1 MLNEQRS
8 KVIRLVVFAIG
19 FLFILRLF
27 WVQIIDK
34 NYKQFAEQNALRKE
48 TIIPARGLIY
58 DRKGKLVVN
67 NQTFYDVMV
76 TPAKV
81 KDLDT
86 NAICQLLDVD
96 KKDFMESYANAE
108 SYSRYRPSAVIRQ
121 ISYEQYGSLQE
132 RLFEFK
138 GFFVQAREAR
148 TYPKAIAAHVLGY
161 LGEVSDN
168 EIEKSEGYFKSGDY
182 IGKSGLEHSYEKE
195 LRGTKGIKNVLVD
208 VLNREQ
214 GRYMN
219 GIYDIPAVA
228 GKDLL
233 TGLDLSLQ
241 EYGEK
246 LLKGRKGSIVAIEPN
261 TGEILAM
268 VSMPSYDPGM
278 LLGRKRSSNIGKL
291 MIDPDKPMFNRAI
304 QARYPPGSTLKPLMA
319 LFALKEHVII
329 PSTTYVCNGGYHLTA
344 TQTIRCHASGTFD
357 LHGSIQ
363 MSCNTYYCNVF
374 RLLIDNP
381 RYRSAANG
389 LDNFTAHLRE
399 FGLGGKLGIDIP
411 NENHGII
418 PTVKLYNKSYGAG
431 AWHSSTIISLGIGQ
445 AEMSFT
451 PLQIANNA
459 AILANKGFYI
469 IPHFVRGF
477 DRNGRREM
485 LQWERHQVNIDS
497 SAFRLVADAMEDVI
511 EHGTATMA
519 KVKGI
524 QICGKTGTAQ
534 NPHGRDHSIFMAFA
548 PKNAPKIAICV
559 ILENSGFGGT
569 WAAPMG
575 GLMIEKYL
583 HDSITDK
590 WQEKR
595 ILESDIDAI
604 ESIMDKSKGAEHSTH
619 EKSKKQEVKVKEPAK
634 EEETPD
640 ERPAD

>member
-1 MLNEQRS
+1 MYEERS
-8 KVIRLVVFAIG
+8 KIIRIILLAVGGI
-19 FLFILRLF
+19 FILRLIF
-27 WVQIIDK
+27 VQIIDK

-58 DRKGKLVVN
+58 DRKGKTVVN

-76 TPAKV
+76 TPGKV

-86 NAICQLLDVD
+86 NGICKLLDVD
-96 KKDFMESYANAE
+96 KADFMEAYANAE
-108 SYSRYRPSAVIRQ
+108 SYSRYRPSPVIRQ

-148 TYPKAIAAHVLGY
+148 TYPMAIGAHVLGY
-161 LGEVSDN
+161 LGEVTDK
-168 EIEKSEGYFKSGDY
+168 EIEKSDAYYKIGDY
-182 IGKSGLEHSYEKE
+182 IGKSGLEHSYENE
-195 LRGTKGIKNVLVD
+195 LRGQKGVKNVLVD

-219 GIYDIPAVA
+219 GKYDVPAIS

-241 EYGEK
+241 EYGER
-246 LLKGRKGSIVAIEPN
+246 LLKGRKGSIVAIEPK

-319 LFALKEHVII
+319 LFALHERVATQ
-329 PSTTYVCNGGYHLTA
+329 STTYVCNGAYHLTA
-344 TQTIRCHASGTFD
+344 TQNIKCHAPGTFD
-357 LHGSIQ
+357 MHGSIQ

-381 RYRSAANG
+381 HYGTPARG
-389 LDNFTAHLRE
+389 LDNFADHLKE
-399 FGLGGKLGIDIP
+399 FGLGHQLGIDIP
-411 NENHGII
+411 NENRGII
-418 PTVKLYNKSYGAG
+418 PSVSMYDRAYGVR

-459 AILANKGFYI
+459 AIIANKGYYYA
-469 IPHFVRGF
+469 PHFVRGF
-477 DRNGRREM
+477 DRSGKREM
-485 LQWERHQVNIDS
+485 LNWQRHSINIDT
-497 SAFRLVADAMEDVI
+497 ATFRFVQDAMQDVVDR
-511 EHGTATMA
+511 GTATMA
-519 KVKGI
+519 HVKGI
-524 QICGKTGTAQ
+524 SICGKTGTAQ

-548 PKNAPKIAICV
+548 PKEDPKIAICV

-569 WAAPMG
+569 WAAPMA

-583 HDSITDK
+583 RDSITDK

-604 ESIMDKSKGAEHSTH
+604 ETLYDNSNKGAHGSHAEHGAT
-619 EKSKKQEVKVKEPAK
+619 KEVKPKEQPKK
-634 EEETPD
+634 EETD
-640 ERPAD
+640 EPTAD